1 MFRYQTKLIIKHR
14 YIVAGSLSNHLTG
27 TTVGKL
33 VIAAFR
39 WGGQATNKVTNTQK
53 QTNTKTTKLDN
64 KQTFAEINTTVK
76 SLFSTRVQ

>member
-33 VIAAFR
+33 DIAAFR
-39 WGGQATNKVTNTQK
+39 WGGQATNKVTNVQK
-53 QTNTKTTKLDN
+53 QTNTKTTKQSNKLDN
-64 KQTFAEINTTVK
+64 NQTFAEINTTVK
-76 SLFSTRVQ
+76 SVF